1 MLLQDSLGG
10 NTKTVMI
17 ANVGPADYNYD
28 ETLNTLWYAQ
38 RAKKIKNKPR
48 INEDPKDALLRQ
60 YQEEIELMK
69 KKLLAMGKADLV
81 MQISGNSG
89 VGRNIINEEKQIQK
103 AIEDMENERRQF
115 KAQSE
120 AEINKI
126 KEQKN
131 KSEEEK
137 KKLIEAIKK
146 KTKRIIIKKKKEK
159 NC

>member
-1 MLLQDSLGG
+1 
-10 NTKTVMI
+10 
-17 ANVGPADYNYD
+17 
-28 ETLNTLWYAQ
+28 
-38 RAKKIKNKPR
+38 
-48 INEDPKDALLRQ
+48 
-60 YQEEIELMK
+60 
-69 KKLLAMGKADLV
+69 MGKADLV

-146 KTKRIIIKKKKEK
+146 KNEENNNQKKEGEELLAKYKKIKGQMIKGDDTQKKVKEQEIEIKRQREELEIKKREEQRLKEIQEEKEK
-159 NC
+159 NT